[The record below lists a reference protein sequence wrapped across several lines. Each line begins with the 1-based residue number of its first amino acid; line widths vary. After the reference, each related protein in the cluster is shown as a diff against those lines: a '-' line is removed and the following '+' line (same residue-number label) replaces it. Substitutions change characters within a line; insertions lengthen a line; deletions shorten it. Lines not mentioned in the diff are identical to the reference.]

1 MAAPPTKTMRQLSGR
16 WRLNHT
22 LSDPMERFMAV
33 QGVPWVVRKTA
44 SMITMTLILREYE
57 QQGAPWIRIDQTA
70 TGGLKLPSED
80 RAMDWRVQERE
91 DATMGAVKSR
101 ARYVDK
107 LDGLNGAAE
116 SLRQGWAEEDHAEV
130 KIESAKGHD
139 MVQVL
144 GFEKIGGGRY
154 LVIRAIITR
163 KGESERMRC
172 VYDWIG
178 E

>member
-1 MAAPPTKTMRQLSGR
+1 
-16 WRLNHT
+16 
-22 LSDPMERFMAV
+22 MEKFMAV

-44 SMITMTLILREYE
+44 SMISMTLILREYE
-57 QQGAPWIRIDQTA
+57 QQGAPWVRIDQTA

-91 DATMGAVKSR
+91 DATMGAVKSQ
-101 ARYVDK
+101 ARYVNK
-107 LDGLNGAAE
+107 LNGLSSAAE
-116 SLRQGWAEEDHAEV
+116 SLRQGWADEDYAEV
-130 KIESAKGHD
+130 KVESGKGHS

-144 GFEKIGGGRY
+144 GFEKINGARY
-154 LVIRAIITR
+154 LVIKAVITK
-163 KGESERMRC
+163 KGETEKMRC